1 MKLLPPHVD
10 ETQARYRLLGPKR
23 DRPATRAERHAQGEV
38 SERRDGFQAA
48 ASNAGDERGTARME
62 PPP

>member
-23 DRPATRAERHAQGEV
+23 NPPMVAFEPGSQAEASG
-38 SERRDGFQAA
+38 RRDGFQAA
-48 ASNAGDERGTARME
+48 GPNAGNGRDAFRDE
-62 PPP
+62 PPR